1 MAFGQETVQEKFKS
15 HLPYRGQL
23 VDVRAAGNQAEGI
36 VEMAGLGWAAKK
48 QPLAI
53 LRTVEEHDGLSHT
66 VQMPWPSGKS
76 PKFGIVRDEAPYP
89 VIDGGKPCSEEFQLL
104 DNRRII
110 EDMARFATDWGL
122 KITYAGGLG
131 GGEFVLAYASSP
143 KLADLAPGVDKGYA
157 THFGDLGKGRHQD
170 PVEAGILM
178 VASHQPGF
186 KSQWI
191 PKVTRFLCTN
201 GVVIGED
208 LAAVAYKLGHREKA
222 GEGYDSGKVEGVFER
237 FERDFGEWC
246 DMAKEFGRAELP
258 PVAQRAY
265 LAEVMDGE
273 LWERILKATE
283 IKKPRRGL
291 EMPLTPHIGIDELL
305 IASGEDGNVD
315 TPERLAR
322 VDVVEGLL
330 GRDQSRR
337 IVEELLDSLAGRSLG
352 QVEEVMQVGPGQAGL
367 QGLARPYHA
376 LTHWVDHQRGRKGGS
391 AAVESAE
398 WGPGMKLK
406 QQAGKIGREWLR
418 DLAMVGQAGRS

>member
-1 MAFGQETVQEKFKS
+1 MAFGQETMQEKFKS

-23 VDVRAAGNQAEGI
+23 VDVRAANNSPEGI
-36 VEMAGLGWAAKK
+36 VEMAGLGWAARKL
-48 QPLAI
+48 PLATA
-53 LRTVEEHDGLSHT
+53 RPQGDGP
-66 VQMPWPSGKS
+66 VMYQPWGQ
-76 PKFGIVRDEAPYP
+76 KFGIVRDEAPYP

-104 DNRRII
+104 DNQKII
-110 EDMARFATDWGL
+110 GDMARFATDWGL
-122 KITYAGGLG
+122 KITYAGGLN

-143 KLADLAPGVDKGYA
+143 KLADLSPGVDKGYA
-157 THFGDLGKGRHQD
+157 THFGDIAKGRHQD

-186 KSQWI
+186 KSLWI

-246 DMAKEFGRAELP
+246 DMARNLNSVEIPE
-258 PVAQRAY
+258 VAQRAY

-273 LWERILKATE
+273 LWERILRATE
-283 IKKPRRGL
+283 IKGRRPAV
-291 EMPLTPHIGIDELL
+291 PLTPHIGIDELL

-337 IVEELLDSLAGRSLG
+337 IVEELLDGLAGRSLG

-406 QQAGKIGREWLR
+406 QAAGRVGREWLR
-418 DLAMVGQAGRS
+418 DLAMVGQAGR